1 VFLWYGKCVNEPQIP
16 RRGRP
21 RTGVTPKRNIRVGH
35 IWDQAAAIAEA
46 RGETMT
52 AVIER
57 ALHSYVNRNRS
68 IAEALAAD
76 TARETRHAG

>member
-1 VFLWYGKCVNEPQIP
+1 MTEPQIP